1 MERKG
6 ETSLTS
12 DQILK
17 LEWAMNVHGEKLM
30 RLAYTY
36 VKDKYIAENILQDV
50 FLNAFEKQHQF
61 QDKSSYET
69 YLYRITVNRCK
80 GYLKSWSFKRLFFTE
95 HIPERNM
102 STSTEE
108 MFIRFEE
115 DFELGEQILSLPI
128 KYREVIIFYFY
139 FNYSVSEMS
148 STLKLSERTI
158 YTRLR
163 RARERLKNNLAEQA
177 GDYID

>member
-1 MERKG
+1 M
-6 ETSLTS
+6 TS

-61 QDKSSYET
+61 QDKPSYET
-69 YLYRITVNRCK
+69 YLYRMTVNRCK
-80 GYLKSWSFKRLFFTE
+80 DYLKSWSFKRLFFTE